1 MDERDCGMESDDNE
15 NNGGLQGS
23 QAKWTSKEG
32 IEEGKSKVILD
43 VFDDGEWTML
53 DNKRSVEF
61 GHTTIVLEDQKK
73 C

>member
-1 MDERDCGMESDDNE
+1 MESVDNE

-43 VFDDGEWTML
+43 VFDDGE
-53 DNKRSVEF
+53 
-61 GHTTIVLEDQKK
+61 
-73 C
+73 